1 MLLNTPATLDFEH
14 SLAHTL
20 RGERM
25 KDIIAA
31 ADSLSLVAAIVVG
44 SAFVVGCRIAA
55 ETQEVVSQIRALRS
69 D

>member
-1 MLLNTPATLDFEH
+1 
-14 SLAHTL
+14 
-20 RGERM
+20 M

-55 ETQEVVSQIRALRS
+55 ETQEAVSQIRALRS

>member
-1 MLLNTPATLDFEH
+1 
-14 SLAHTL
+14 
-20 RGERM
+20 M